1 MNVFAVWW
9 GLNQFWRKILCGRNC
24 MNSAK
29 EQQHNFKRNS
39 WGMPFFHHILF
50 GPQWQYF
57 LVNFLWNSD
66 AFLLH
71 FYWNSSEFLLLL
83 LHFCFQFLCISDF
96 LKDFF
101 YEFLMHVL
109 CIPCEFLTHFLCN
122 SYAFLMQFLCSFYN
136 FIRFGQKC
144 MQFWQKC
151 MKFLKLHKNCIRS
164 A

>member
-1 MNVFAVWW
+1 MNVFRC
-9 GLNQFWRKILCGRNC
+9 LMRFELILEKFLCGRNC
-24 MNSAK
+24 MKSAK

-39 WGMPFFHHILF
+39 WGILCFHHFCTMAIF
-50 GPQWQYF
+50 
-57 LVNFLWNSD
+57 SC
-66 AFLLH
+66 
-71 FYWNSSEFLLLL
+71 EFLLKFWCVPFVCLL
-83 LHFCFQFLCISDF
+83 KFFRIPFTSFAFLFAVFMHFWFFKGIS
-96 LKDFF
+96 

-109 CIPCEFLTHFLCN
+109 CISYEFLTHFLCN

-151 MKFLKLHKNCIRS
+151 MKFLILHKNCIRS